1 MKITLHYIYDPLCGW
16 CYAAEPLLERV
27 LASPVR
33 EQIAF
38 EMHAGGLFQRMTL
51 PQSKRAMIGQADAR
65 IASMTGQIFGQPY
78 LDGLLARDDTVYD
91 SLPPIAAILAV
102 GAISAGSE
110 PVMLQAIQYAHYRE
124 GRAVVQEDVLA
135 DLAQSLQIDRALFI
149 GTYRDILNDNI
160 QAHLD
165 QTLTL
170 MHYAGAQGFPAFV
183 IQKDDVLKKLQHERY
198 YGDAAGFTALVEE
211 KVGPAQ
217 SERSSR

>member
-27 LASPVR
+27 LAAPLR

-51 PQSKRAMIGQADAR
+51 PQSKRAMIAQADAR
-65 IASMTGQIFGQPY
+65 IASMTGQVFGQPY
-78 LDGLLARDDTVYD
+78 LNGLLARDDTVYD
-91 SLPPIAAILAV
+91 SLPPIAAILAA

-110 PVMLQAIQYAHYRE
+110 AAMLRAIQYAHYRE
-124 GRAVVQEDVLA
+124 GRAIVQEDVLA

-149 GTYRDILNDNI
+149 GTYHDILNDNI

-183 IQKDDVLKKLQHERY
+183 IQKDDVLEKLGHERY
-198 YGDAAGFTALVEE
+198 YGDAAGFAALVDE
-211 KVGPAQ
+211 KVRPHQ
-217 SERSSR
+217 DERSSR